1 MSLSLTPGPVTKYP
15 SCLRD
20 EYRINGE
27 SSLFIKFNATH
38 FCVLGVETTWP
49 CFEGTDV
56 PALGG
61 PTEVAPIP
69 PVVHTGK
76 QGGKTKGGA
85 GVVSTK

>member
-1 MSLSLTPGPVTKYP
+1 MSLTISYYILN
-15 SCLRD
+15 LR
-20 EYRINGE
+20 
-27 SSLFIKFNATH
+27 
-38 FCVLGVETTWP
+38 VLGVETTWP